1 MSVRLASPRGG
12 ARGSGAGP
20 SVGANAKELLAKA
33 IRETVSAAV
42 QGDREQVHRD
52 VLPGVDVVARSS
64 YNGRIAGVR
73 VGFKD
78 TLVDEFSG
86 RAVEKEV
93 AWVATHMELVRPEVC
108 NVHFYT
114 LDDLPTVWR
123 SPRHL
128 GLLPDAF
135 NAAVSA
141 LGVGEVLEK
150 ELGLRLEARGVSVR
164 RMYWIKPIRKLFKPF
179 SIKLVPLVL
188 LELDVNGKPLV
199 LKDFHVT
206 LRPMSGEVI
215 IFYDA
220 LLRHGDRRF
229 AWRLYM
235 LSWLEAELESALKRL
250 KKEKGY
256 DYELGTSHAREVDC
270 VYKVRFGDGETEVT
284 CPRLPSSDIK
294 YIDGEHLV
302 YDGVLHIGDARKT
315 NTAEELVRSIT
326 GDAESAIEEAKRK
339 SSEIIA
345 ALINDAKR
353 LLGSKDPREKDLG
366 FLLALLI
373 KRAYEEAEMAIPG

>member
-33 IRETVSAAV
+33 IREIVSAAV
-42 QGDREQVHRD
+42 QGDRKQVHRD

-78 TLVDEFSG
+78 TLVDERSG

-93 AWVATHMELVRPEVC
+93 AWVATHMELVKPEMC

-114 LDDLPTVWR
+114 LDDLPTVWWP
-123 SPRHL
+123 PRYL

-141 LGVGEVLEK
+141 LGVGE
-150 ELGLRLEARGVSVR
+150 ELGKLGVRLEARGVTVK
-164 RMYWIKPIRKLFKPF
+164 RMYWIRPIRKLFESS

-206 LRPMSGEVI
+206 LRPKSGEVTI
-215 IFYDA
+215 LYDA
-220 LLRHGDRRF
+220 LLRHGDRKF
-229 AWRLYM
+229 ARRLYM
-235 LSWLEAELESALKRL
+235 LSWLDAELKSALERL

-256 DYELGTSHAREVDC
+256 DYKLVAPHAREVDC

-284 CPRLPSSDIK
+284 CPRLSSSDIK

-302 YDGVLHIGDARKT
+302 YDGMLHISDARKT

-326 GDAESAIEEAKRK
+326 GDAESAIEKAKRK

-353 LLGSKDPREKDLG
+353 LLDSKDPREKDLG